1 MGSLSDDRSA
11 NALAPVEA
19 RETRPPESEATAT
32 RPVRVAHLVSHPIQ
46 YYAPLYRELASR
58 PEIDLTVYYYS
69 AATVGEF
76 YDPGFGRSI
85 CWDTPLLDGYRWRL
99 CPSAER
105 TSLNADWH
113 GRPNW
118 DVVREII
125 RDRYEV
131 VWLHGYHHPTSLL
144 AAVAARATGV
154 HLFIREDQTLLDHR
168 PWWKRI
174 AKAVF
179 LPALF
184 RQATG
189 LYVGVQN
196 WRHYAHY
203 GMPTHRLFAA
213 PHCVDNR
220 MFRER
225 AAALARDRRALRAG
239 FGITDDAPIVLF
251 CGKLI
256 EKKQPL
262 TLVEAYARVRQEHPC
277 WLLLV
282 GDGAERAAIQD
293 RVTRRQIPGVRM
305 AGFLN
310 QSELPAAYTAADL
323 LVLPSAWHETW
334 GLVVN
339 EALNFA
345 LPIIVSDKVGC
356 AENLVRPGW
365 NGFIVPHQDVAALTL
380 AVATL
385 VASPE
390 MRATFGARSLTLV
403 EEYSVE
409 RCAAGIVAACLEAR
423 RWKGARC

>member
-1 MGSLSDDRSA
+1 MGSLSHSRPTIADIRGVAGDVR
-11 NALAPVEA
+11 VRA
-19 RETRPPESEATAT
+19 RDAAKT

-58 PEIDLTVYYYS
+58 PEIDLTVYYYC

-76 YDPGFGRSI
+76 YDPGFARSI
-85 CWDTPLLDGYRWRL
+85 RWDTPLLDGYRSRF
-99 CPSAER
+99 CSSAER
-105 TSLNADWH
+105 TSLNAGWRN
-113 GRPNW
+113 RPNW
-118 DVVREII
+118 DVVREIV
-125 RDRYEV
+125 REGFEV

-144 AAVAARATGV
+144 AAVAARATGA

-174 AKAVF
+174 AKAVV
-179 LPALF
+179 LRALF
-184 RQATG
+184 HQATG

-213 PHCVDNR
+213 PHCVDNQ

-225 AAALARDRRALRAG
+225 AAALRGQRAVIRAG
-239 FGITDDAPIVLF
+239 FGITDDAPVVLF

-282 GDGAERAAIQD
+282 GDGAERAAIQG
-293 RVTRRQIPGVRM
+293 RVTLRQILGVRM

-323 LVLPSAWHETW
+323 LVLPSVWHETW

-339 EALNFA
+339 EAMNFG
-345 LPIIVSDKVGC
+345 LPIVVSDKVGC
-356 AENLVRPGW
+356 AEDLVRPGW
-365 NGFIVPHQDVAALTL
+365 NGFVVPHREVAAL
-380 AVATL
+380 AEAIETL
-385 VASPE
+385 VASAE
-390 MRATFGARSLTLV
+390 RRAEFGQRSLGLV
-403 EEYSVE
+403 DEYSLE
-409 RCAAGIVAACLEAR
+409 RCADGIVAACLDGR
-423 RWKGARC
+423 RREGAKV